1 MVQCL
6 GVGVGVS
13 PIYPIKYPFPSYI
26 GICAF
31 LICCVGLD
39 VAVGIGVV
47 VCVAGIMS
55 SSGVAVFS
63 VAFRSVLGVGSIIEM
78 AIKKTRKMTITA
90 MQPVKKFFIVL
101 YR

>member
-55 SSGVAVFS
+55 SSGVFVAV
-63 VAFRSVLGVGSIIEM
+63 GVGVEGLKIKFINDKRDISSTIPPTII
-78 AIKKTRKMTITA
+78 AA
-90 MQPVKKFFIVL
+90 MMIL
-101 YR
+101 